1 MTHHHDIQYSP
12 YMPRQIYDL
21 VADVKRYPEFLPWCR
36 AARILNR
43 ESERVFLAELVIAYK
58 HLSERYTSRVTL
70 VPAEHDRGTFAIHV
84 EMTEGPF
91 HHLTNEW
98 HIAPTPEG
106 GTKIDFILDFA
117 FKSKIL
123 DTLLGKFFATA
134 TGRMAEAFKNRADEL
149 YGTSA
154 PRG

>member
-12 YMPRQIYDL
+12 YTPKQIFDL
-21 VADVKRYPEFLPWCR
+21 VADVASYPQFLPWCR
-36 AARILNR
+36 AARILKRDN
-43 ESERVFLAELVIAYK
+43 EYVFMAELVIAYK

-70 VPAEHDRGTFAIHV
+70 HPAATATGEHSIVV

-98 HIAPTPEG
+98 HLKALPEG
-106 GTKIDFILDFA
+106 GTQIDFILDFA

-123 DTLLGKFFATA
+123 DNLLGKFFATV
-134 TGRMAEAFKNRADEL
+134 TGRMAEAFKKRADVL
-149 YGTSA
+149 YGNAA
-154 PRG
+154 P